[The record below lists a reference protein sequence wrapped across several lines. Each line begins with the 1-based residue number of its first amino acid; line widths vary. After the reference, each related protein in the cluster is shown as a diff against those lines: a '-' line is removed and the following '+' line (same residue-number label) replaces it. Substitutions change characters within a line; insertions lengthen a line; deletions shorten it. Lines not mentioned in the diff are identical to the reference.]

1 MASNTLETRKKRDSY
16 ELRRNDE
23 IIFYFRKDIFPRWL
37 GRLLWTLGGA
47 VVTILTMLVPYLI
60 KIWIK

>member
-23 IIFYFRKDIFPRWL
+23 IIFYFRKDAFPRWL

-47 VVTILTMLVPYLI
+47 IITIIIPYLI